1 MNFQDII
8 QAGGIGVAVF
18 SIWVLWKIVNNHE
31 KHFIQTLNQN
41 SEAIRKQAVSNQ
53 RLCDAIQRLSDTINN
68 YFDKK
73 I

>member
-31 KHFIQTLNQN
+31 KHFVGIVRENN
-41 SEAIRKQAVSNQ
+41 EALQKNALSHQHLTDAV
-53 RLCDAIQRLSDTINN
+53 NN
-68 YFDKK
+68 LISLISQKFIK
-73 I
+73 